1 MRETGD
7 YKTVK
12 ETQKEYEDPD
22 YFYGEISTCEV
33 DSHSSRP
40 DSSKRIVV
48 NSLPPLPPPLKPT
61 HLAIHNNKKK
71 PSPRWRVILLS
82 SMITLVFLVLVIA
95 IIALLLFGSRSNAPY
110 PRVIRNEVSPF
121 DIHPHSSPLL
131 SKKYEV
137 DISPN
142 HLLTLMITKR
152 KICLFEASTGD
163 EVRSREQFL
172 TEHIETAQ
180 LLYHSNLSHSGVP
193 VHPLQFQRYVRSLGV
208 DNDCHIV
215 IYDRGQMIWST
226 YAAWVFK
233 LFGHQRVS
241 ILSGGFLAW
250 KTQMARS
257 SQYRTDSGDE
267 VPTGQGDLQSSW
279 NQSLVITFDD
289 VLLNT
294 ELHTYDMV
302 DAQTKEEYTGEA
314 SGALYGHIRGAVN
327 IPVDAM
333 YDWKSNKW
341 RSTAEI
347 EETLKE
353 AGLSRSRPVI
363 VYCST
368 SLRSSMVWWVLKRM
382 NYDARMYFGGWPE
395 WVVRAPD
402 DLKVLGKNGV
412 A

>member
-1 MRETGD
+1 MREAGD

-22 YFYGEISTCEV
+22 YFYGEISGCEA

-40 DSSKRIVV
+40 DSSRRIVV
-48 NSLPPLPPPLKPT
+48 NSLPPLPPPLNPT
-61 HLAIHNNKKK
+61 HLAIHNTKKK
-71 PSPRWRVILLS
+71 SSPRWRVILLS
-82 SMITLVFLVLVIA
+82 TFIAVIFLVLIFA
-95 IIALLLFGSRSNAPY
+95 IIALLVFGSRSATPY
-110 PRVIRNEVSPF
+110 PRIIRDETISYDVPSLT
-121 DIHPHSSPLL
+121 SPLF

-142 HLLTLMITKR
+142 HLLTLLITKR

-163 EVRSREQFL
+163 EARSRY
-172 TEHIETAQ
+172 T
-180 LLYHSNLSHSGVP
+180 
-193 VHPLQFQRYVRSLGV
+193 RSLGV
-208 DNDCHIV
+208 DNDCHVV

-226 YAAWVFK
+226 YAAWIFK

-257 SQYRTDSGDE
+257 AQYHTDSGE
-267 VPTGQGDLQSSW
+267 EEPPGQGDLLTSW
-279 NQSLVITFDD
+279 NHSLVITFDD

-294 ELHTYDMV
+294 ELHTYDVV
-302 DAQTKEEYTGEA
+302 DAQTKQEYMGEA
-314 SGALYGHIRGAVN
+314 SGALYGHIQGAVN
-327 IPVDAM
+327 IPIDTM
-333 YDWKSNKW
+333 YDWKTNKW
-341 RSTAEI
+341 RSAAEI
-347 EETLKE
+347 EQTFGE
-353 AGLSRSRPVI
+353 AGLSRNKPVI

-368 SLRSSMVWWVLKRM
+368 SLRSSMLWWVLKRM
-382 NYDARMYFGGWPE
+382 NYDARVYFGGWPE

-402 DLKVLGKNGV
+402 DLKVLGRNSF